1 MEAKKRK
8 SENET
13 KQVIF
18 TPEEGYQEALHR
30 IARCKAD
37 QSEELDLGGLYLREL
52 PKEVLQLEW
61 LKTLWLGRSIHLRG
75 RSTLTYEMQRHPSL
89 RNAIKIL
96 PARFGDV
103 FPQLK
108 KLDLGST
115 PLSSLTGLES
125 LKALTSLDCSGTQ
138 ISDLAPI
145 KDLTALTEL
154 NCWATQISDL
164 APIKDL
170 TALTALDC
178 SFTQISD
185 LADIKGLTALTTLDC
200 SNTRIK
206 DLADIKNLTALTA
219 LDCSGN
225 RIKDLADIKNLT
237 ALTALHCSFTQI
249 SDLADIKSLTA
260 LTALHCSNTQIKD
273 LADIKNLTALTELN
287 CSFTQI
293 SDLADI
299 KGLTALTEL
308 DCSGTRIPDL
318 APIKGLTA
326 LTALDCSRTQISDLA
341 DIKDLTEL
349 TALYCRGTQ
358 ISDLA
363 PIKGL
368 TALTELNCSFTRI
381 SDLADIKGLTA
392 LTALDCSGTQI
403 KDLAPIKDLTALTAL
418 HCSDTQISDLADIKD
433 LTALTVLYC
442 RGTQIKD
449 LAPIK
454 DLTALT
460 ELYCSFTQISDLAD
474 IKGLTALTSLD
485 CSDTQ
490 IKDLADIKDLTALTS
505 LHCSD
510 TQIKDLADIKDLTT
524 LTLLNCSGTQI
535 KDLADIKGLTAL
547 TELDCSDTQIKD
559 LADIKGLTAL
569 TSLDC
574 SDTQI
579 KDLADIKDLTALT
592 SLDCRSTQISDLA
605 DIKSLTALTSLD
617 CSDTEIKD
625 LSPLLGLDALSSLT
639 ANHCK
644 LDHFPPELWN
654 KETLEEV
661 NLFKSRVKGIPNEVL
676 SKDEYSDN
684 CLPALRAHLADL
696 GDEPEYLN
704 DVKLMVLGNGRV
716 GKTQLIRALLNKDY
730 QPDSISTHGV
740 MVTNV
745 PMQIG
750 EKDEDISVNIWDFGG
765 QDIYHATHALFFR
778 TRAIFLICWHPDFE
792 NEERIEEDGVL
803 YQNQKLPYWLNHVL
817 QFAGEQAPIIVAQ
830 TRCDGTDDEEDVP
843 EEARGKLKRFEGFK
857 RDNLKTSAAKRHGFA
872 SLNEALSRAYAD
884 FNPPLI
890 GSGRAKVKQQL
901 EQRRAQ
907 LERKR
912 RTCKEAFTEEEKAL
926 QTMSVEEFERACS
939 ETGQISN
946 PKLFLQF
953 LHNAGTVFYQENLL
967 NNDIIIDQ
975 NWALDAIYSVFNR
988 DTCVQ
993 LLSHPTHKGHFCR
1006 ADIGHALWDESFSKS
1021 EQYLFLSMMESC
1033 GICFKHYDRSVG
1045 QEDGPEQ
1052 ISYIAPEFLADEPDH
1067 KVRALWQKIDLSKSE
1082 SEENTHGE
1090 VREVFYISLS
1100 SKTLIRG
1107 IISEFG
1113 SQAGLNGDYWST
1125 GVQLY
1130 DANSGCFALIEQIN
1144 GVEKP
1149 TSETE
1154 ETTEPESSEC
1164 SAIVVRVKSVN
1175 GPVPKAD
1182 TLLQFLV
1189 KTIEKQANRFGVD
1202 LKTGTT
1208 NKQTRLKETEE
1219 ENEMKTDFAARPPNE
1234 KHYYVSYAW
1243 ADDHTPEGK
1252 KREEKVDEICNIYR
1266 DEKDIHI
1273 HRDKTDLKIGS
1284 DILQF
1289 MERLGKSDRVFVFL
1303 SDKYLK
1309 SPNCMYELFSLW
1321 QNARMDADDFSK
1333 RVRIFKLDD
1342 VDIWSDSGR
1351 LSYALYWKSQFE
1363 ELKQLVQEVGYENVS
1378 SQTQKQLRNMQD
1390 FAQRVDDILVAYSRK
1405 IQPRTFEEFLHFG
1418 FDENGEGEPA
1428 EEEEKR
1434 ED

>member
-1 MEAKKRK
+1 MTSKVSDSETGKK
-8 SENET
+8 
-13 KQVIF
+13 ILF
-18 TPEEGYQEALHR
+18 LTPEEGYQEALRR
-30 IARCKAD
+30 IAKCKAKRT
-37 QSEELDLGGLYLREL
+37 EELDLGGLYLREL

-75 RSTLTYEMQRHPSL
+75 RSTLAYGVQRHPSL

-115 PLSSLTGLES
+115 SLSRLTGLES

-145 KDLTALTEL
+145 K
-154 NCWATQISDL
+154 N
-164 APIKDL
+164 L

-178 SFTQISD
+178 SNTQISD
-185 LADIKGLTALTTLDC
+185 LADIKGLTALTALHC
-200 SNTRIK
+200 SRTQIK
-206 DLADIKNLTALTA
+206 DLAPIKDLTALTELNCRA
-219 LDCSGN
+219 
-225 RIKDLADIKNLT
+225 
-237 ALTALHCSFTQI
+237 
-249 SDLADIKSLTA
+249 
-260 LTALHCSNTQIKD
+260 TQIKD
-273 LADIKNLTALTELN
+273 LADIKGLTALTELN
-287 CSFTQI
+287 CSNTQI

-308 DCSGTRIPDL
+308 N
-318 APIKGLTA
+318 
-326 LTALDCSRTQISDLA
+326 CSRTQ
-341 DIKDLTEL
+341 
-349 TALYCRGTQ
+349 
-358 ISDLA
+358 
-363 PIKGL
+363 
-368 TALTELNCSFTRI
+368 I

-392 LTALDCSGTQI
+392 LTALDCSDTQIKDLAPIKDLTALTALYCWATQIKDLAPIKDLTELTALDCRGTQI

-418 HCSDTQISDLADIKD
+418 HCSFTQIKDLAPIKDLTELTALNCSDTQISDLADIKD
-433 LTALTVLYC
+433 LTALTALHC
-442 RGTQIKD
+442 SRTQIK
-449 LAPIK
+449 
-454 DLTALT
+454 
-460 ELYCSFTQISDLAD
+460 DLAD
-474 IKGLTALTSLD
+474 IKGLTALTALN

-490 IKDLADIKDLTALTS
+490 IKDLADIKDLTALTALDCS
-505 LHCSD
+505 DTQIKDLAPIKDLTALTALHCSD

-547 TELDCSDTQIKD
+547 TELYCSFTQIKD
-559 LADIKGLTAL
+559 LAPIKDLTAL
-569 TSLDC
+569 TALHCWS
-574 SDTQI
+574 TQI
-579 KDLADIKDLTALT
+579 SDLADIKDLTALT
-592 SLDCRSTQISDLA
+592 ALHCWSTQISDLA

-625 LSPLLGLDALSSLT
+625 LSPLLGLDALSGLT

-661 NLFKSRVKGIPNEVL
+661 NLFKSRVKGIPDEVL

-696 GDEPEYLN
+696 GEDPILLG

-716 GKTQLIRALLNKDY
+716 GKTQLIRALLDKDY

-1252 KREEKVDEICNIYR
+1252 KREEKVDEFCRWYQE
-1266 DEKDIHI
+1266 EKGVHI
-1273 HRDKTDLKIGS
+1273 FRDKTDLRIGD
-1284 DILQF
+1284 DIYRF
-1289 MERLGKSDRVFVFL
+1289 MAQLGANDRVFVFL
-1303 SDKYLK
+1303 SDTYLR
-1309 SPNCMYELFSLW
+1309 SIDRVTELVTIWRHALWNADQFSH
-1321 QNARMDADDFSK
+1321 
-1333 RVRIFKLDD
+1333 RVRIFQIEEID
-1342 VDIWSDSGR
+1342 VRSPEFR
-1351 LSYALYWKSQFE
+1351 LKYVAYWRSRCETLIAQIKKADFE
-1363 ELKQLVQEVGYENVS
+1363 KTSEF
-1378 SQTQKQLRNMQD
+1378 THWQLRSIQEISQNID
-1390 FAQRVDDILVAYSRK
+1390 SVLAAYAQKV
-1405 IQPRTFEEFLHFG
+1405 QPSTFEEFLNYG
-1418 FDENGEGEPA
+1418 FESA
-1428 EEEEKR
+1428 
-1434 ED
+1434 